1 MTLSSEEIR
10 SRNRAYKQKSRLKK
24 LLMKE
29 GCGFNYVPTF
39 DAVDAL
45 VDVMHITGLTR
56 DEAMNQLIL
65 AGRDILYAN
74 AAKEVEEDAPVVT
87 KLQSYQLRQ
96 AKADLTHLTKSDISD
111 PYIFLLRKKYIH
123 NGDASL
129 EADAT
134 VSNEKTED
142 DMLTPYTLDTLT
154 PKKVKAKQTK
164 AKRKDAGQDVDPILI
179 ETATTIAGE
188 LLAMIRRE
196 MPDFKKGV
204 EIDVS
209 RWKGPIMLMI
219 ERDGRDPKEM
229 SAIIDWIGKHSD
241 WDVRTVLG
249 TDKFRKQYDR
259 LAISY
264 RQWVRNAAK
273 RKEYEAKKD
282 ARKRSEVK
290 QTQQTDALALKTQM
304 FLAEQERRIAEY
316 KAKVASGEIVVPVV
330 AQEGNIEGGNVSR
343 SSPAVGNMAGSV
355 NSVMAKIMA
364 RATPPTHSN

>member
-10 SRNRAYKQKSRLKK
+10 ARNRAYKQKSRLKK
-24 LLMKE
+24 RYSAE
-29 GCGFNYVPTF
+29 GGGRQLTLRYEGI
-39 DAVDAL
+39 DAL
-45 VDVMHITGLTR
+45 NDLVKLTGLDGDDLIEQAVIAMR
-56 DEAMNQLIL
+56 DLMV
-65 AGRDILYAN
+65 AN
-74 AAKEVEEDAPVVT
+74 VRNGQDVRNG
-87 KLQSYQLRQ
+87 QN
-96 AKADLTHLTKSDISD
+96 LTESD

-134 VSNEKTED
+134 ISNEKTED

-188 LLAMIRRE
+188 LLAMIRKE
-196 MPDFKKGV
+196 MPDFKRGI
-204 EIDVS
+204 EIDPS
-209 RWKGPIMLMI
+209 LWKGPIMLMI

-241 WDVRTVLG
+241 WDVRTVLSPNS
-249 TDKFRKQYDR
+249 FRKQFDR

-264 RQWVRNAAK
+264 RQWVRNTAK

-330 AQEGNIEGGNVSR
+330 AQAGNIEGGNVSR
-343 SSPAVGNMAGSV
+343 SSPAAGNMAGSV

-364 RATPPTHSN
+364 RAATPPTHSN

>member
-10 SRNRAYKQKSRLKK
+10 ARNRAYKQKSRLKK
-24 LLMKE
+24 RYAAE
-29 GCGFNYVPTF
+29 GGGRQLTLGYEGI
-39 DAVDAL
+39 DAL
-45 VDVMHITGLTR
+45 NDLVKLTGLNGDDLIEQAVIAMR
-56 DEAMNQLIL
+56 DLMV
-65 AGRDILYAN
+65 AN
-74 AAKEVEEDAPVVT
+74 VRNGQDVRNG
-87 KLQSYQLRQ
+87 QN
-96 AKADLTHLTKSDISD
+96 LTKSD
-111 PYIFLLRKKYIH
+111 PYIFLLRKKYIY

-134 VSNEKTED
+134 ISNEKTED

-164 AKRKDAGQDVDPILI
+164 AKRRDEGKDIDPTLI

-188 LLAMIRRE
+188 LLAMIRKE

-264 RQWVRNAAK
+264 RQWVRNTAK

-343 SSPAVGNMAGSV
+343 PSPAVGNMAGSV

-364 RATPPTHSN
+364 RATPPTLSN